1 MRLIPEQRILV
12 PERRILA
19 YVGSMMGG
27 VALVTIYRDLLASQ
41 AIAGITV
48 MALLA
53 AAVFGLRPAGGR
65 LARWQAVIQPYRS
78 ARGQLSTAYSRR
90 YCQRTGK

>member
-41 AIAGITV
+41 TIAGITV
-48 MALLA
+48 MASLA
-53 AAVFGLRPAGGR
+53 ASIFGLRPAGGPG
-65 LARWQAVIQPYRS
+65 AGSP
-78 ARGQLSTAYSRR
+78 T
-90 YCQRTGK
+90 